1 MRQVVASPV
10 REGAPL
16 YFLMNDVVLT
26 LELQL
31 LTPPM
36 IARRFSALSLENV
49 QQLGQEIFA
58 DEPRLQHRRLER
70 AKRLAALIISKAPEV
85 NAALFVAPGRGCR
98 FDRVAVR
105 LASLNVDL
113 LARLHAEQQSGRL
126 TPAIADK
133 LVWTQAA

>member
-1 MRQVVASPV
+1 M
-10 REGAPL
+10 
-16 YFLMNDVVLT
+16 YFLLNDVVLT

-70 AKRLAALIISKAPEV
+70 AKRLAALIVSKAPEV
-85 NAALFVAPGRGCR
+85 NAALFVAPSRGCR
-98 FDRVAVR
+98 FEQVAVR
-105 LASLNVDL
+105 VACLDVGL
-113 LARLHAEQQSGRL
+113 LGQLHAEQQSGRL
-126 TPAIADK
+126 TPAVADK
-133 LVWTQAA
+133 LVWTRAA